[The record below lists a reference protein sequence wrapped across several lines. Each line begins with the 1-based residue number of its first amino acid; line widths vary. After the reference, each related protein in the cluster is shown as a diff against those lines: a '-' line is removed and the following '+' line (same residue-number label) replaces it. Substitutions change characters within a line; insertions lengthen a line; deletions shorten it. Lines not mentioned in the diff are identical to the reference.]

1 MDNLQD
7 IIIVGAL
14 GSLVLLWGFA
24 ALGAAASLSDTFGEH
39 LERLTERFR
48 R

>member
-1 MDNLQD
+1 MHDVL
-7 IIIVGAL
+7 IVAGAM
-14 GSLVLLWGFA
+14 SLALLWGFA

-39 LERLTERFR
+39 LERLAERFR